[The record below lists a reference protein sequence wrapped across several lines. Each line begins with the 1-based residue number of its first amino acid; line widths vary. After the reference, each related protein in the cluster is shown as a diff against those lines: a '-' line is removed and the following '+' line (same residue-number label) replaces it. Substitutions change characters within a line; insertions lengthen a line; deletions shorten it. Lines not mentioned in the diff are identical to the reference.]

1 MNMPKKMRIF
11 CPLCKK
17 HSEHTVEKVKKKKRR
32 KMAQG
37 ERRFRRLK
45 KGYGS
50 FPRPKPDYEKPVKKL
65 DLRYKCEECG
75 KKHTKGKG
83 FRVKKFNIVKEVS

>member
-1 MNMPKKMRIF
+1 MRVPKTQRIYCPF
-11 CPLCKK
+11 CRK
-17 HSEHTVEKVKKKKRR
+17 HTQHLVERDKKKPRR

-37 ERRFRRLK
+37 QRRYRRKL

-50 FPRPKPDYEKPVKKL
+50 FPRPKPSYEKATKKL
-65 DLRYKCEECG
+65 DLRYKCKECG

-83 FRVKKFNIVKEVS
+83 FRSKKFELVKV